1 MKTALVLSGQLRT
14 FQHPAVLT
22 SLRTF
27 IEQFVECDVFLSVWD
42 KIGFSYKHGDGVR
55 PENADNSVKAE
66 PIISLIPRLK
76 GLHIESEEEW
86 RSKISEPYKAI
97 YTEGFE
103 WCNMKIT
110 GTVVPQLYKIWDG
123 NRLKQEYEKANNFT
137 YDLVIRSRPDNQYFS
152 DIKHQY
158 LTDLTKIYAINCAG
172 TYFPNRIYDIFF
184 FSNSANMD
192 ILCDAYNHILR
203 NESHPFSNGLHP
215 RDPCRILRVQA
226 LISEIPVVDMDSN
239 VCMIYRSTV

>member
-1 MKTALVLSGQLRT
+1 MKVALVLSGQLRT
-14 FQHPAVLT
+14 FHHPVVLA
-22 SLRTF
+22 SLHQF
-27 IEQFVECDVFLSVWD
+27 IKQFDECDVFLSLWD
-42 KIGFSYKHGDGVR
+42 KIGFSYKHGGGVR

-66 PIISLIPRLK
+66 QIINLIPRLK

-86 RSKISEPYKAI
+86 LSNISESYKTI

-103 WCNMKIT
+103 WLGMKLT
-110 GTVVPQLYKIWDG
+110 GTMVPQLYKIWDG
-123 NRLKQEYEKANNFT
+123 NRLKKKYEQENNFT

-152 DIKHQY
+152 YIKHQY
-158 LTDLTKIYAINCAG
+158 LADLTKIYAINCSG

-203 NESHPFSNGLHP
+203 NESHPFYNGLNP
-215 RDPCRILRVQA
+215 RDACRILRVQA
-226 LISEIPVVDMDSN
+226 LISDIPVVDMDSN
-239 VCMIYRSTV
+239 VCMIYR